1 MGAAPRLHGGAGSYA
16 PEPAKQS
23 QSSKTQEE
31 LLDEKARKWQSL
43 NAKRYG
49 EKRKF
54 GVVEQQKEEM
64 PPEHI
69 RKIIKDHGDMS
80 ARKFRHDKRI
90 YLGAL
95 KYLPHAVYK
104 LLENTP
110 VPWQQIRN
118 CRTVYHCSGA
128 ITFCNSIPWVIE
140 PVYIA
145 QWGAMWITM
154 RREKRDRR
162 HFKRMR
168 FPPFDDEEPPLDYG
182 DNLLDVEPLDAIQ
195 MELDEDEDEAVI
207 DWLYESAKPL
217 LNSKFVNGTSY
228 RRWSLPLPVMA
239 NLHRLASQLISDLVD
254 QNYFYLFDLT
264 SFVTAKALNMAI
276 PGGPKFEPLHRD
288 LEAQDDDWNEFND
301 INKIIIRA
309 PIRTEYK
316 LAFPFLYNSRPRDV
330 KVGRYHLPTCC
341 FIKNEDPDLPAFYF
355 DPVINPIS
363 AHGLSTAPKEVLGE
377 DDFGD
382 GDELYLPAELQP
394 LLHAANLYN
403 E

>member
-1 MGAAPRLHGGAGSYA
+1 MAAARLSSQQAAGASSAADSHKHSA
-16 PEPAKQS
+16 QS
-23 QSSKTQEE
+23 QKSQEE

-104 LLENTP
+104 LLENIP
-110 VPWQQIRN
+110 VPWQQLRN

-128 ITFCNSIPWVIE
+128 IPFCAESQKVIE
-140 PVYIA
+140 PVFLA
-145 QWGAMWITM
+145 QWGTMWIMM

-182 DNLLDVEPLDAIQ
+182 DNVLDVEPLEAIQ
-195 MELDEDEDEAVI
+195 MELDEDEDGEVCNWFY
-207 DWLYESAKPL
+207 DSRPL
-217 LNSKFVNGTSY
+217 EGTKHVNG
-228 RRWSLPLPVMA
+228 
-239 NLHRLASQLISDLVD
+239 
-254 QNYFYLFDLT
+254 
-264 SFVTAKALNMAI
+264 
-276 PGGPKFEPLHRD
+276 
-288 LEAQDDDWNEFND
+288 
-301 INKIIIRA
+301 
-309 PIRTEYK
+309 
-316 LAFPFLYNSRPRDV
+316 
-330 KVGRYHLPTCC
+330 
-341 FIKNEDPDLPAFYF
+341 
-355 DPVINPIS
+355 
-363 AHGLSTAPKEVLGE
+363 ST
-377 DDFGD
+377 
-382 GDELYLPAELQP
+382 Y
-394 LLHAANLYN
+394 
-403 E
+403 